1 MSGRSR
7 PTTRKKLERMFGP
20 SGPAG
25 PSEKTQE
32 SPPNPPDSPPSKS
45 LESLA
50 RLEQEVL
57 GADAS
62 EEKDLSLKQ
71 RLERL
76 VEVTS
81 RAQSKRLT
89 RVDERAEEHYQEFSA
104 SLEDKV
110 GGVHV
115 ENDHGALHLVTKEFP
130 LDHRH
135 GNISLS
141 RLESVSTTSFSILAR
156 GDDGLELDLTRTVFL
171 DTETTGLAGGSGTS
185 AFLVGVGAVEEG
197 QFIVRQ
203 FFMRDYSEEEAMLH
217 ELANYLSD
225 FESLVTF
232 NGKSFDV
239 PLLESRY
246 VLARL
251 PFPLSN
257 VPHFDLLHPARNLWK
272 ARLESCRLA
281 ELEYTLLGHEREDD
295 VPGALIPG
303 IYFDFV
309 RNQDASRIF
318 RVFTHNCDDI
328 LSLAA
333 LTVQASDMIDENTP
347 AEHPLDHYSLGR
359 IFEKAAQPERSMQ
372 HYNRVLESGIS
383 GVARRRTLHQLALQ
397 HKRRGEIDDAVVL
410 WKELA
415 GNEGAESVL
424 ALEELA
430 MVCEHHERSFECAL
444 EYCEQALTL
453 IEDDYR
459 LPLAFRERRREAFR
473 HRRRRL
479 VRRMG
484 K

>member
-1 MSGRSR
+1 MSGRAR
-7 PTTRKKLERMFGP
+7 PTTRKKLERMFG
-20 SGPAG
+20 S
-25 PSEKTQE
+25 SEKKKD
-32 SPPNPPDSPPSKS
+32 SSSRPSDSPPSKS
-45 LESLA
+45 LESLN

-57 GADAS
+57 GDKAS
-62 EEKDLSLKQ
+62 ENGDLSLKQ

-81 RAQSKRLT
+81 RAQSKRLS
-89 RVDERAEEHYQEFSA
+89 RIDEQAEEDFQESSA
-104 SLEDKV
+104 SLDEKV
-110 GGVHV
+110 GGVQV
-115 ENDHGALHLVTKEFP
+115 ENDHGALYLVTKEFP
-130 LDHRH
+130 LDHWH
-135 GNISLS
+135 GKIGLS
-141 RLESVSTTSFSILAR
+141 RLETVSTSSFSILAR
-156 GDDGLELDLTRTVFL
+156 GDDELQLDLTRTVFL

-185 AFLVGVGAVEEG
+185 AFLVGIGYVEKG
-197 QFIVRQ
+197 HFIVRQ
-203 FFMRDYSEEEAMLH
+203 FFMRDYAEEKAMLH
-217 ELANYLSD
+217 ELAKHLSG

-239 PLLESRY
+239 PLLETRY

-251 PFPLSN
+251 DFPMSE

-281 ELEYTLLGHEREDD
+281 ELEYALLGHEREDD

-303 IYFDFV
+303 LYFDFV
-309 RNQDASRIF
+309 RTRDASRIF

-333 LTVQASDMIDENTP
+333 LTVQASDLIDETTP

-359 IFEKAAQPERSMQ
+359 IFEKAAQPERSIE

-383 GVARRRTLHQLALQ
+383 GLARRRTLHQLALQ
-397 HKRRGEIDDAVVL
+397 HKRRGEVDEAVVL

-415 GNEGAESVL
+415 DQEGTESVL

-430 MVCEHHERSFECAL
+430 MVCEHHERSFARAF
-444 EYCEQALTL
+444 EYCEQAINI

-473 HRRRRL
+473 HRQRRL
-479 VRRMG
+479 ARRMG